1 MRLYQ
6 YLGSRLAA
14 VTPVN
19 SFLRFYCRLVG
30 LLKHR
35 SALSFARK
43 DIRPKDLSLLITSLA
58 VQGTFEYF
66 AAEIVAGK
74 VLTEHSTVVG
84 MD

>member
-6 YLGSRLAA
+6 SLGSQLAA

-19 SFLRFYCRLVG
+19 SFLRFCCRLVG
-30 LLKHR
+30 LLKHH
-35 SALSFARK
+35 SALSFVRK

-58 VQGTFEYF
+58 VLGTFEYL

-74 VLTEHSTVVG
+74 ILTEK
-84 MD
+84 